1 MLCPFVVLEWRT
13 CYNGSSE
20 NHAGEEKMH
29 GPFAALIRRAE
40 AYQMHVH
47 E

>member
-1 MLCPFVVLEWRT
+1 MATART
-13 CYNGSSE
+13 MRD
-20 NHAGEEKMH
+20 EEKMH

-40 AYQMHVH
+40 AYQMYVH

>member
-1 MLCPFVVLEWRT
+1 MA
-13 CYNGSSE
+13 GSE
-20 NHAGEEKMH
+20 NHAVEEKMH
-29 GPFAALIRRAE
+29 GLFAALIRRAE